1 MSYKFSF
8 LVFLLAIASL
18 AYSAPVKKDFYQIKI
33 YHFKSNEQA
42 AMTDQFLK
50 NVYLPAMHRAGIKNI
65 GVFKPIANDTA
76 VSKLIY
82 VLIPFSSPASWMD
95 IAEKLEKDNVYKNDA
110 KSFNEA
116 AADNA
121 PYERMES
128 ILLEA
133 FSGQPNLV
141 LPKDKN
147 IERVFELRS
156 YESPTANLHKK
167 KMAMFNTGGEI
178 EIFNR
183 LGFNPVFYAKGEMQ
197 NPRRMM
203 RALAVKLSTGKSIT
217 EFQTGIKADRPFAIE
232 KVYLNIPRKD
242 LYQNIN
248 ERVDRM
254 IENGLVEEVQSLV
267 PFKHLNAL
275 QTIGYKEIFSYLEG
289 EGSLND
295 AVENI
300 KKNTRHFA
308 KRQNTWFNKYF

>member
-1 MSYKFSF
+1 MHGKTCIV
-8 LVFLLAIASL
+8 VFGPTAVGKTAHALELATKYHTSII
-18 AYSAPVKKDFYQIKI
+18 SADSRQC
-33 YHFKSNEQA
+33 FKE
-42 AMTDQFLK
+42 L
-50 NVYLPAMHRAGIKNI
+50 NI
-65 GVFKPIANDTA
+65 GVAKPSTQELN
-76 VSKLIY
+76 S
-82 VLIPFSSPASWMD
+82 IPHYFINSH
-95 IAEKLEKDNVYKNDA
+95 
-110 KSFNEA
+110 
-116 AADNA
+116 
-121 PYERMES
+121 S
-128 ILLEA
+128 IH
-133 FSGQPNLV
+133 
-141 LPKDKN
+141 DKVDVK
-147 IERVFELRS
+147 VFEEYALQAANKIFKTNDVAIMVGGTGLYIKAFTDGLDDVPIPDAAIINGIDQKYSSEGIQWLRD
-156 YESPTANLHKK
+156 EIR
-167 KMAMFNTGGEI
+167 NTD
-178 EIFNR
+178 
-183 LGFNPVFYAKGEMQ
+183 PVFYAKGEMQ

-217 EFQTGIKADRPFAIE
+217 EFQTGIKDDRPFAIE
-232 KVYLNIPRKD
+232 KVYLNIPRID